1 MDKDLVFKALAD
13 PTRRLILDEL
23 SERKEQTLY
32 ELTARLI
39 MRREVGIS
47 RQALAKHID
56 LLEQAGLV
64 SSEKRGKYRM
74 LVFNDEPSRLSWID
88 GSSDNCQEKRRADM
102 RITLTS
108 VFVSDQDQA
117 LRFYTETLGF
127 VKKHDV
133 PVGEFKWLTVVSP
146 DDPDGAELLLEPN
159 DNPVAREYQKGIFD
173 QGIPA
178 TSFSVIDIHA
188 EYEKLKLLGVA
199 FTMEPTE
206 MANVTIAVFDDTC
219 GNLIQIMQT

>member
-1 MDKDLVFKALAD
+1 
-13 PTRRLILDEL
+13 
-23 SERKEQTLY
+23 
-32 ELTARLI
+32 
-39 MRREVGIS
+39 
-47 RQALAKHID
+47 
-56 LLEQAGLV
+56 
-64 SSEKRGKYRM
+64 
-74 LVFNDEPSRLSWID
+74 
-88 GSSDNCQEKRRADM
+88 M

-108 VFVSDQDQA
+108 VFVSDQDEA

-146 DDPDGAELLLEPN
+146 DDPDGTELLLEPN
-159 DNPVAREYQKGIFD
+159 DNPVAQEYQKGIFD

-178 TSFSVIDIHA
+178 ASFSVTDIRA
-188 EYEKLKLLGVA
+188 EYEKLKSLGVA

-206 MANVTIAVFDDTC
+206 LPNVTIAVFDDTC